1 LARSLPHAPE
11 PDGFSVRFA
20 VLFHVLRKPL
30 IRGGGKNVNALATT
44 QKSVQKF
51 YMQVLD
57 PDHSINASG
66 YKALSTFGSI
76 NSDIVSNPPSPS
88 LGKASLHA
96 C

>member
-20 VLFHVLRKPL
+20 VLFHVLRNPL

-44 QKSVQKF
+44 QKSVQK
-51 YMQVLD
+51 VLD

-76 NSDIVSNPPSPS
+76 NSDIVSNLPSPS